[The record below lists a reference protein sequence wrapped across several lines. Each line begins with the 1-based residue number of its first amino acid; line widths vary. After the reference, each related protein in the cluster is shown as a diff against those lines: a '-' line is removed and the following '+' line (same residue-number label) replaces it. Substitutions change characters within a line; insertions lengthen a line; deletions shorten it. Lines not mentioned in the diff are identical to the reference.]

1 MSSFNNNTEEYN
13 MKETQ
18 IPSSLDLKALAQS
31 KSLCDL
37 EEKVLSTLIYTA
49 KTVVGFFTV

>member
-1 MSSFNNNTEEYN
+1 MEEYN
-13 MKETQ
+13 TKETQ
-18 IPSSLDLKALAQS
+18 IPSSLDHKALAQS
-31 KSLCDL
+31 TSLCDL